1 MRKAFDQNVSR
12 SKPRLRLGALGDALG
27 PAENDLEVSPVISV
41 QAGAEAPGQAQTA
54 PAEQSPGSRS
64 ARKST
69 AETSKAKAPPDR
81 QVAAAAMDPQARRER
96 LKARL
101 KAARENPRQEPLPPT
116 VAEAGVLAVERISS
130 LQTELG
136 QLKALNLSLT
146 QDLEGARRQAE
157 KATEEARLRMEEAQ
171 RLASEMDARVALLS
185 EMERELAALE
195 AERDETL
202 LSLQESRQTIE
213 TNVRE
218 REGLRAEIGKREQQL
233 ADSLAEEERMADE
246 LEQARDNATGLRRS
260 VDALTL
266 ERDTLARQVA
276 ELTAERAELLE
287 ARKALES
294 VHRAL
299 SQAAVR

>member
-27 PAENDLEVSPVISV
+27 PAENDLEISSVIPV
-41 QAGAEAPGQAQTA
+41 QAAGDTPSQAQIT
-54 PAEQSPGSRS
+54 PAEQSPAARS
-64 ARKST
+64 ARKSP

-81 QVAAAAMDPQARRER
+81 QVASAMDPQARRER

-202 LSLQESRQTIE
+202 LSLQGSRQTVE
-213 TNVRE
+213 TNARE

-233 ADSLAEEERMADE
+233 AESLAEEERMADE
-246 LEQARDNATGLRRS
+246 LEQARDDATGLRRS

-266 ERDTLARQVA
+266 ERDTLARQVS

>member
-27 PAENDLEVSPVISV
+27 PAENDLEISSVIPV
-41 QAGAEAPGQAQTA
+41 QAAGDTPSQAQIT
-54 PAEQSPGSRS
+54 PAEQSPAARS
-64 ARKST
+64 ARKSP

-81 QVAAAAMDPQARRER
+81 QVASAMDPQARRER

-202 LSLQESRQTIE
+202 LSLQESRKTIE
-213 TNVRE
+213 TNARE

-233 ADSLAEEERMADE
+233 AESLAEEERMADE

>member
-27 PAENDLEVSPVISV
+27 PAENDLEISSVIPV
-41 QAGAEAPGQAQTA
+41 QAAGDTPSQAQIT
-54 PAEQSPGSRS
+54 PAEQSPAARS
-64 ARKST
+64 ARKSP

-81 QVAAAAMDPQARRER
+81 QVASAMDPQARRER

-202 LSLQESRQTIE
+202 LSLQGSRQTVE
-213 TNVRE
+213 TNARE

-233 ADSLAEEERMADE
+233 AESLAEEERMADE

-266 ERDTLARQVA
+266 ERDTLARQVE

>member
-27 PAENDLEVSPVISV
+27 PAENDLEISSVIPV
-41 QAGAEAPGQAQTA
+41 QAAGDTPSQAQIT
-54 PAEQSPGSRS
+54 PAEQSPAARS
-64 ARKST
+64 ARKSP

-81 QVAAAAMDPQARRER
+81 QVASAMDPQARRER

-130 LQTELG
+130 LQTELAKM
-136 QLKALNLSLT
+136 KALNLTLT

-157 KATEEARLRMEEAQ
+157 KATEEARLRMDEAR

-185 EMERELAALE
+185 EMEKELASLE
-195 AERDETL
+195 AERDEAL
-202 LSLQESRQTIE
+202 LALQEARQTIE
-213 TNVRE
+213 TASHE
-218 REGLRAEIGKREQQL
+218 REELKGEIAKREQAL
-233 ADSLAEEERMADE
+233 SDSLAEEERIADE
-246 LEQARDNATGLRRS
+246 LENARGDAAGLRRS
-260 VDALTL
+260 MDAMTT
-266 ERDTLARQVA
+266 ERDTLARQVS
-276 ELTAERAELLE
+276 ELTAERTELLE
-287 ARKALES
+287 ARKALEA

-299 SQAAVR
+299 SQAAAR